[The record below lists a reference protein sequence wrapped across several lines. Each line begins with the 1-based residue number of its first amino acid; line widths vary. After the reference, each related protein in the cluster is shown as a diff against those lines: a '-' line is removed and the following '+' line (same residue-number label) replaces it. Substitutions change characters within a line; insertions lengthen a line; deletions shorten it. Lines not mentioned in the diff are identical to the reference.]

1 MKLFFYEK
9 HNIKKIPKLKQNIIF
24 KFPFQ
29 FDYLLTS
36 STFDSREAALFN
48 MTQHINYF
56 LRKFYVVFEV
66 QTTKL
71 EYLIIQKCNL
81 IFYYIQSILL
91 LQYFVNEEYNHSW
104 CSRLRPL
111 SGIHFLIK

>member
-29 FDYLLTS
+29 FDSLLTS

-66 QTTKL
+66 LSTKL
-71 EYLIIQKCNL
+71 DCLIQKCNL
-81 IFYYIQSILL
+81 IFYYIQRIPLL
-91 LQYFVNEEYNHSW
+91 RYFLNEEYNHLW
-104 CSRLRPL
+104 CSGRSPVN
-111 SGIHFLIK
+111 GIP